1 MKIIDENPKLKNN
14 VPKEYLHSF
23 TEFQN
28 EILEKNENL
37 KNSIKDQE
45 NNEFIYRF
53 AFQNKNHLNEFKD
66 LIEKEKNIK
75 KIEVQFV

>member
-1 MKIIDENPKLKNN
+1 M
-14 VPKEYLHSF
+14 
-23 TEFQN
+23 
-28 EILEKNENL
+28 LESNENL

-53 AFQNKNHLNEFKD
+53 VFQNKDHLNKFKETV
-66 LIEKEKNIK
+66 EKEENIK